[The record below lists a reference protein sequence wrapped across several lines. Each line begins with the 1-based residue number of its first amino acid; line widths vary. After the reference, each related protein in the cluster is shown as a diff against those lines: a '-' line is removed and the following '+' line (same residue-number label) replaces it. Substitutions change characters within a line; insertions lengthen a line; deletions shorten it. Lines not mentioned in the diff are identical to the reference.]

1 MREQIEAAAHEANGG
16 FVRGLPD
23 GFDMQ
28 SEEIFLISLG
38 NLLSYKS
45 LTVGR
50 LSLSGGQRQ
59 SLAIARALLKKPTIL
74 ALEKVTSSLDA
85 SAERRVSVSRVIQ
98 EIC

>member
-1 MREQIEAAAHEANGG
+1 MREQIKAAAHEANCE
-16 FVRGLPD
+16 FVQGLLD
-23 GFDMQ
+23 SFDMQ

-59 SLAIARALLKKPTIL
+59 SLAITWALLKKPTIL
-74 ALEKVTSSLDA
+74 ALEKATAHMYLFGN
-85 SAERRVSVSRVIQ
+85 
-98 EIC
+98 